1 MYLPEHGKM
10 FSHTCFQIKQKK
22 GLPPLTTQQDIYSR
36 AKPTQVK
43 DDKLIAQKRLRL
55 SALVLAV
62 NYFSFFRKKPYG

>member
-36 AKPTQVK
+36 AQPTQVK
-43 DDKLIAQKRLRL
+43 DDKLIAQKRL
-55 SALVLAV
+55 
-62 NYFSFFRKKPYG
+62 